1 MWVGEKLDM
10 KSAACPFSSE
20 SLLYAGLHKK
30 QCGQQGEGEDSVPLL
45 CSWETPRAVLHPA
58 FGLPAGKDKDLL
70 KEHNEDDEW
79 PEEPPLREMRLFC
92 LEKKR
97 LQLRFYCGFSKYI
110 FLHRSYIIISYKK
123 GFYLGLQ

>member
-1 MWVGEKLDM
+1 MNLMKLNNIQLISAVTSISRGCELRAALHDLGMWVGEKLDM
-10 KSAACPFSSE
+10 KSAACPFKSE

-79 PEEPPLREMRLFC
+79 PEEPPL
-92 LEKKR
+92 
-97 LQLRFYCGFSKYI
+97 
-110 FLHRSYIIISYKK
+110 
-123 GFYLGLQ
+123 